1 MKAIDPLGEEPM
13 KRLIGV
19 VSGAALLTVVFAQTA
34 FAAKCGEYPASPCD
48 APTVLP
54 TVVQQG
60 GGTAFTGANLGMG
73 FIAVTALVVVGLV
86 ALFAARKRAARAA
99 S

>member
-1 MKAIDPLGEEPM
+1 M

-19 VSGAALLTVVFAQTA
+19 LSGAVLMTVVFAQSA
-34 FAAKCGEYPASPCD
+34 FAGQCGDYPASPCD
-48 APTVLP
+48 DPTVLP
-54 TVVQQG
+54 TVVHH

-73 FIAVTALVVVGLV
+73 FLAVTALVVVGLV
-86 ALFAARKRAARAA
+86 ALFAARKRAARVT

>member
-1 MKAIDPLGEEPM
+1 M

-19 VSGAALLTVVFAQTA
+19 LSGAVLMTVVFAQSA
-34 FAAKCGEYPASPCD
+34 FAGQCGDYPASPCD
-48 APTVLP
+48 DPTVLP
-54 TVVQQG
+54 TVAHHGGTVH

-73 FIAVTALVVVGLV
+73 FLAVTALVVVGLL
-86 ALFAARKRAARAA
+86 ALFAARRRAARVT

>member
-1 MKAIDPLGEEPM
+1 M

-19 VSGAALLTVVFAQTA
+19 VSGAVLMTVVFAQTA
-34 FAAKCGEYPASPCD
+34 FAGTCGEYPASPCD

-54 TVVQQG
+54 TVIHNS

-73 FIAVTALVVVGLV
+73 FIALAALVVVGLV
-86 ALFAARKRAARAA
+86 ALFAARKRAARAT

>member
-1 MKAIDPLGEEPM
+1 M

-19 VSGAALLTVVFAQTA
+19 LSGAVLMTVVFAQSA
-34 FAAKCGEYPASPCD
+34 FAGKCGDYPASPCD
-48 APTVLP
+48 EPTVLP
-54 TVVQQG
+54 TVAHH

-73 FIAVTALVVVGLV
+73 FLAVTALVVVGLL
-86 ALFAARKRAARAA
+86 ALFAARRRAARVT

>member
-1 MKAIDPLGEEPM
+1 M

-19 VSGAALLTVVFAQTA
+19 LSGAVLMTVVFAQSA
-34 FAAKCGEYPASPCD
+34 FAGKCGDYPASPCD
-48 APTVLP
+48 EPTVLP
-54 TVVQQG
+54 TVVHH

-73 FIAVTALVVVGLV
+73 FLAVTVLVAVGLV
-86 ALFAARKRAARAA
+86 ALFAARKRAARVT

>member
-1 MKAIDPLGEEPM
+1 M

-19 VSGAALLTVVFAQTA
+19 LSGAVLMTVVFAQSA
-34 FAAKCGEYPASPCD
+34 FAGQCGDYPASPCD
-48 APTVLP
+48 EPTVLP
-54 TVVQQG
+54 TVVHH

-73 FIAVTALVVVGLV
+73 FLAITALIVVGLA
-86 ALFAARKRAARAA
+86 ALFAARKRAARVT